1 VGRPP
6 HVADQASRITMGD
19 FGIDDF
25 EFSDPSVRLV
35 RESDIE
41 AIANLFKL
49 NYGHDYPFP
58 HVFDGTWV
66 KRAIYSENIV
76 CVVLQEEA
84 EVIGTGA
91 VLLDYGDYDDQL
103 GELTRLAVHPDRV
116 RHGAG
121 RRIINALFEVVQD
134 NVEFAFGE
142 ARTAHS
148 FSQHMLDLASFTV
161 IGFFPHEYAQP
172 EKAEGS
178 ILYGRL
184 HGHAQVLRSEDRPH
198 LIPEVAS
205 LASHVLNSMRMPVD
219 LIVVEDCAPYPVD
232 FFPTLKRMD
241 RDSAEDLERCQGY
254 WMRESI
260 EKGVQLEKPMLFGP
274 VSIDQGLPFMKR
286 HGATYM
292 MAVNKTHEPIG
303 AVGFLYDQ
311 TNQIMKGVELLGQD
325 ESVRG
330 GLCLA
335 LVKAAVARGA
345 RIIET
350 NVSAYDPRL
359 QTTLMNLGFIPIAY
373 GPAMVFHEWER
384 LDIVKMI
391 KLNVPYEPGEMK
403 LTEKA
408 REVVSI
414 VEQGIKRP

>member
-1 VGRPP
+1 
-6 HVADQASRITMGD
+6 MGE
-19 FGIDDF
+19 FGIDNF

-41 AIANLFKL
+41 AIADLFKL

-76 CVVLQEEA
+76 CVVLQERG

-103 GELTRLAVHPDRV
+103 GELTGLAVHPQHV
-116 RHGAG
+116 GHGAG

-142 ARTAHS
+142 ARTVHS
-148 FSQHMLDLASFTV
+148 FSQHMLDLTGFTV
-161 IGFFPHEYAQP
+161 IGFFPHEYVTP
-172 EKAEGS
+172 GRFESG

-184 HGHAQVLRSEDRPH
+184 HGHAQVLRSDDLPH
-198 LIPEVAS
+198 IIPEVAS
-205 LASHVLNSMRMPVD
+205 LARHVLTSMNMTVD
-219 LIVVEDCAPYPVD
+219 GIVTEGCEPYPVD
-232 FFPTLKRMD
+232 FFPTLRHMD
-241 RDSAEDLERCQGY
+241 RDSAEDLERCQGH

-260 EKGVQLEKPMLFGP
+260 EKGRQPEKPMLFGP

-286 HGATYM
+286 HGANYL
-292 MAVNKTHEPIG
+292 MAVAENQEPIG
-303 AVGFLYDQ
+303 AVGFLHDQ
-311 TNQIMKGVELLGQD
+311 TNQILKGIELHGRD
-325 ESVRG
+325 ERVRG
-330 GLCLA
+330 GLCVA
-335 LVKAAVARGA
+335 LVKAAEARGA
-345 RIIET
+345 RIIEV

-359 QTTLMNLGFIPIAY
+359 QKTFLELGFFPAAY

-384 LDIVKMI
+384 LDVVKMI
-391 KLNVPYEPGEMK
+391 KLNMPYEPGEMK

-408 REVVSI
+408 SEVVSI
-414 VEQGIKRP
+414 VEQNLKLSRITR